1 MNENNAN
8 TRTLILSFA
17 IAVMAL
23 VPLRFVEVG
32 QMLGE
37 QPMVLGETTAYEE
50 VVLPQ
55 QATERPL
62 LEQPYDEIEAGANVL
77 GETAEEPTSCIAIT
91 DADQLESKIIK
102 RMQSEDVTRG
112 EIDELVAQMAE
123 IENLRCK

>member
-37 QPMVLGETTAYEE
+37 QPMVLGETTAREE
-50 VVLPQ
+50 VVLPK

-62 LEQPYDEIEAGANVL
+62 LEQPYDEIEAGATVL
-77 GETAEEPTSCIAIT
+77 GESVEEPTACIAVV